1 MPLLIESPETIASK
15 NAISNLNC
23 FVTLENQYF
32 SVHVCLSLRN
42 CVQSKYFYVL
52 IHILFS

>member
-42 CVQSKYFYVL
+42 CVQSKYFL
-52 IHILFS
+52 S